1 MSHPFHSRSSG
12 HRNWRDATQYYTV
25 TLVLM
30 AASIVVAAMSQIG
43 DQTEKVD
50 ALFFSSQRELAE
62 VMYTEEELANWE
74 AIPQA
79 EIKRRNDQID
89 AILAHPARDLQK
101 GQVWRAVT
109 PIFLHFGIM
118 HIVFNMMW
126 LWDFGRVLET
136 RFRSLRF
143 LALVLFTAVLSNTA
157 QAFISGSNFGGMSGV
172 NYGLFGFLLARSKLH
187 PDPGFVINR
196 QTAAMLLIWL
206 VVCFTGL
213 LGPVANTAHVVGFAS
228 GGLVGIINALQGGA
242 WALLKRKQQFRSAL
256 RKSDNALHQ
265 CSTCHRTEHDDAD
278 LEFYVHPTDGKEY
291 CKDHLPM

>member
-1 MSHPFHSRSSG
+1 MH
-12 HRNWRDATQYYTV
+12 YCTV
-25 TLVLM
+25 TFLLM
-30 AASIVVAAMSQIG
+30 GISIIVAGLTHLG
-43 DQTEKVD
+43 DNNEKVD

-62 VMYTEEELANWE
+62 VMYTDEELANWE

-79 EIKRRNDQID
+79 EIKQRNDQID
-89 AILAHPARDLQK
+89 DILAHPTRDIQK

-109 PIFLHFGIM
+109 PMFLHFGIL
-118 HIVFNMMW
+118 HIIFNIMC

-143 LALVLFTAVLSNTA
+143 LALVLFTAALSNTA
-157 QAFISGSNFGGMSGV
+157 QAFVSGSNFGGMSGV

-187 PDPGFVINR
+187 PDPGFIINR
-196 QTAAMLLIWL
+196 QTASMMLIWM

-213 LGPVANTAHVVGFAS
+213 LGNIANTAHVVGFAS

-256 RKSDNALHQ
+256 RKSDHALHQ

-278 LEFYVHPTDGKEY
+278 LEFYVHPNDGKEY

>member
-1 MSHPFHSRSSG
+1 MSHPFHSRSGG
-12 HRNWRDATQYYTV
+12 HRNWRDATHYYTV

-62 VMYTEEELANWE
+62 VMYTEEEMANWE

-89 AILAHPARDLQK
+89 DILAHPARDIQK

-109 PIFLHFGIM
+109 PIFLHFGIL

-143 LALVLFTAVLSNTA
+143 LALVLFTAILSNTA
-157 QAFISGSNFGGMSGV
+157 QAFGDGTNFGGMSGV

-187 PDPGFVINR
+187 PDPGFILNR
-196 QTAAMLLIWL
+196 QTVVTLLIWL
-206 VVCFTGL
+206 VVCFTNAF
-213 LGPVANTAHVVGFAS
+213 GPVANTAHVVGFAS
-228 GGLVGIINALQGGA
+228 GGLVGIVNALQGGA
-242 WALLKRKQQFRSAL
+242 WALLKRKRQFRCAL
-256 RKSDNALHQ
+256 RKSDHALHQ
-265 CSTCHRTEHDDAD
+265 CSTCNRTEHDDAD
-278 LEFYVHPTDGKEY
+278 LEFYVHPNDGKEY
-291 CKDHLPM
+291 CKDHLPV